1 MRMTQLVVRIS
12 DDQQRQLMLLAHR
25 EQKRISDVVR
35 DALEE
40 HFRSKMKTGKN
51 ELLALAEIGKR
62 YKGKKYPADLST
74 NYKRYLYGDKR
85 I

>member
-12 DDQQRQLMLLAHR
+12 DDQQKELVLLAQR
-25 EQKRISDVVR
+25 ERQRISDVVR
-35 DALEE
+35 DALDR
-40 HFRSKMKTGKN
+40 HFRSKRKTVKN

-62 YKGKKYPADLST
+62 FKGKKYPTDLST

>member
-1 MRMTQLVVRIS
+1 MRMTQLVVRIT
-12 DDQQRQLMLLAHR
+12 DDQQRELTLLARR
-25 EQKRISDVVR
+25 ERQRISDVVR
-35 DALEE
+35 DALDR
-40 HFRSKMKTGKN
+40 HFRSKGKAVKN

-62 YKGKKYPADLST
+62 FKGKKYPKDLST

>member
-12 DDQQRQLMLLAHR
+12 EDQQRALVLLAH
-25 EQKRISDVVR
+25 QKRQRISDVVR
-35 DALEE
+35 EALTNHLQRQKENE
-40 HFRSKMKTGKN
+40 IN

-62 YKGKKYPADLST
+62 FKGKKYPKDLST

-85 I
+85 L